1 MYNFACYNA
10 CSGKVGKR
18 LPTIFFYQAS
28 FASYA
33 SKRIIVELTQPKKT
47 HIPIILFLV
56 GVAFVTFG
64 QSLIAA
70 YPQEQ
75 HANMLFVTF
84 FGLALVTLA
93 VLLIKNPHLAWLNS
107 ILSWADNHSIKSWQ
121 VFCLILSLP
130 VAVIVPFAAGSG
142 SMMIDPLV
150 AILAWL
156 IAIGLVL
163 AGACTLAAPLR
174 WPSWRLVTLALGF
187 TFIAFLLRVV
197 FVDRIPI
204 MLTGDEGSAGLAAE
218 EFLHGTWNNIFTTSW
233 FAFPSFFFTIPA
245 FFIGLFGHT
254 TEALRIPSALAGAL
268 TVTATFFVAR
278 AMFGN
283 RAAWFSAIFLAVLHF
298 HIHFSRIGL
307 NNIWDGLWYIV
318 TIGALWY
325 GWEKNIR
332 NAFVLAGLTLGISQ
346 FFYSSSHT
354 LLILVLGWIILTA
367 IFDRARL
374 KRSWVNILI
383 MLCIAAIIILPLAW
397 HYFKFPNTFLEPMDR
412 VALTPA
418 WVKFQASNTGAPIWK
433 VVLKQAESALGSYT
447 YSPLQAWY
455 TPGVPLLRPFA
466 AGLFLMGIL
475 LLVLRKGKWQIIPI
489 LLWLSAFILIGG
501 LSESTPAAQRL
512 VAAAPVCALMVG
524 FGLSESA
531 GLIENEFEKRKR
543 WISAA
548 AIIVIAILAANELY
562 FYFKVYTSRISISEA
577 QSNGVIAQSLA
588 NYLETRPKDTQVIFF
603 GAPNMGFYSVPS
615 IQFLVPE
622 ISGIDINEAWQEADM
637 KNITSHHLLF
647 VFLINNV
654 DQVPAVRAD
663 YPGGKLTSVP
673 ALNGNLLYEKYEV
686 TLSP

>member
-1 MYNFACYNA
+1 
-10 CSGKVGKR
+10 
-18 LPTIFFYQAS
+18 
-28 FASYA
+28 
-33 SKRIIVELTQPKKT
+33 
-47 HIPIILFLV
+47 
-56 GVAFVTFG
+56 
-64 QSLIAA
+64 
-70 YPQEQ
+70 
-75 HANMLFVTF
+75 
-84 FGLALVTLA
+84 
-93 VLLIKNPHLAWLNS
+93 
-107 ILSWADNHSIKSWQ
+107 
-121 VFCLILSLP
+121 
-130 VAVIVPFAAGSG
+130 
-142 SMMIDPLV
+142 
-150 AILAWL
+150 
-156 IAIGLVL
+156 
-163 AGACTLAAPLR
+163 
-174 WPSWRLVTLALGF
+174 
-187 TFIAFLLRVV
+187 
-197 FVDRIPI
+197 
-204 MLTGDEGSAGLAAE
+204 
-218 EFLHGTWNNIFTTSW
+218 
-233 FAFPSFFFTIPA
+233 
-245 FFIGLFGHT
+245 
-254 TEALRIPSALAGAL
+254 
-268 TVTATFFVAR
+268 
-278 AMFGN
+278 
-283 RAAWFSAIFLAVLHF
+283 
-298 HIHFSRIGL
+298 
-307 NNIWDGLWYIV
+307 
-318 TIGALWY
+318 
-325 GWEKNIR
+325 
-332 NAFVLAGLTLGISQ
+332 VLAGLTLGISQ